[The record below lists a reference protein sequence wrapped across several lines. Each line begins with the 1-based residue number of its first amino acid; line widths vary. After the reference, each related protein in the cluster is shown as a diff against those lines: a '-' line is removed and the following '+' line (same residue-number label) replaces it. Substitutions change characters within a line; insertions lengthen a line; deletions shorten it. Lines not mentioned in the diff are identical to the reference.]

1 MRESKWKEESHSEVE
16 ILLGGDLDI
25 DGRELFQLTLN
36 SLLRS
41 ADNEQSYL
49 SHVLSSRIRY
59 K

>member
-41 ADNEQSYL
+41 ADNEQSC
-49 SHVLSSRIRY
+49 S
-59 K
+59 